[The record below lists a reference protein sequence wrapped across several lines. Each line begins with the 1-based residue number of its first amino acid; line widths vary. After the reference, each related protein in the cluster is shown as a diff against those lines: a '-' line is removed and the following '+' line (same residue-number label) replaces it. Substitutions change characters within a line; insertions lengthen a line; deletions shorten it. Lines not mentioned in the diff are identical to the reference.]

1 VSAPAGG
8 GPTGAGGL
16 VPGGTSGGTT
26 PDGVTLRSMN
36 GADIPAVHKLE
47 CRLFP
52 VDAWPL
58 QMFHDEL
65 AQAETRHYLV
75 AEIGGEI
82 VGYAGLMCIEPIAD
96 VQTIA
101 VVPECEGRG
110 IGSALL
116 TELIAE
122 SRRRRAGDVLLE
134 VRADNPRAQELYRRF
149 GFEQIHVR
157 PRYYRDGV
165 DALIMRLQLQDSTL
179 VARPPSTDPMPS
191 TEADTHEP

>member
-1 VSAPAGG
+1 MNGTAD
-8 GPTGAGGL
+8 GAAN
-16 VPGGTSGGTT
+16 TT
-26 PDGVTLRSMN
+26 ADGVTLRAMS
-36 GADIPAVHKLE
+36 GADIPAVHTLE

-58 QMFHDEL
+58 HMFHDEL

-75 AEIGGEI
+75 AEAAGEI

-101 VVPECEGRG
+101 VVPECEGQG

-116 TELIAE
+116 TALIAE
-122 SRRRRAGDVLLE
+122 SRRRRAADVLLE
-134 VRADNPRAQELYRRF
+134 VRADNPRAQQLYRRF

-165 DALIMRLQLQDSTL
+165 DALIMRLQLPESGL
-179 VARPPSTDPMPS
+179 LESPAATDATPDHLPA
-191 TEADTHEP
+191 TEADTP